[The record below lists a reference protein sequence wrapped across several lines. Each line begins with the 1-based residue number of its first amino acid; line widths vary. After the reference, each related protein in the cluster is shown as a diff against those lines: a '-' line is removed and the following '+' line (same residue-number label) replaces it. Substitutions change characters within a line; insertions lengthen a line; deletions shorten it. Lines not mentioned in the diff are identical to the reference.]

1 MKKLAELF
9 GSSSRELREV
19 RTITVCA
26 MLAAAAII
34 LVNFRIELTS
44 TQRIGF
50 SGIPNQLVSLS
61 VWACGGGSCL
71 EGPWTCA
78 QVSHQAHGRLFCPA

>member
-9 GSSSRELREV
+9 GSSSRELKSV

-34 LVNFRIELTS
+34 LVNFRIELTP
-44 TQRIGF
+44 RE
-50 SGIPNQLVSLS
+50 S
-61 VWACGGGSCL
+61 V
-71 EGPWTCA
+71 
-78 QVSHQAHGRLFCPA
+78 FPAYPTN

>member
-9 GSSSRELREV
+9 GSSSRELKSV

-34 LVNFRIELTS
+34 LVNFRIELTN
-44 TQRIGF
+44 TQ
-50 SGIPNQLVSLS
+50 
-61 VWACGGGSCL
+61 SCL
-71 EGPWTCA
+71 LYTSP
-78 QVSHQAHGRLFCPA
+78 SPRD

>member
-9 GSSSRELREV
+9 GSSSRELKSV

-34 LVNFRIELTS
+34 LVNFRIELTN

-50 SGIPNQLVSLS
+50 SV
-61 VWACGGGSCL
+61 CGGAGHH
-71 EGPWTCA
+71 
-78 QVSHQAHGRLFCPA
+78 QVSHQAGGGLLSRPDPGDHAGWPDLRVFLL

>member
-9 GSSSRELREV
+9 GSSSRELKSV

-34 LVNFRIELTS
+34 LVNFRIELTN

-50 SGIPNQLVSLS
+50 SGIPNQLVAPQSA
-61 VWACGGGSCL
+61 VCL
-71 EGPWTCA
+71 RGRWISSSISSSRWGP
-78 QVSHQAHGRLFCPA
+78 SFPA

>member
-9 GSSSRELREV
+9 GSSSRELKSV

-34 LVNFRIELTS
+34 LVNFRIELTN

-50 SGIPNQLVSLS
+50 
-61 VWACGGGSCL
+61 
-71 EGPWTCA
+71 
-78 QVSHQAHGRLFCPA
+78 PAYPTN